1 MCVETTHTQKD
12 ADMTIKVHQFN
23 LTKAEVNLVNDKG
36 WDASAKTKAYMAKSF
51 GKIEAE
57 TWFHAYEHVA
67 TVASDN
73 LAEAFALMNR
83 WDQPERVEKHADAY
97 SMSVGDIL
105 ELRGEFYL
113 VARTGFAQFTPAE
126 AA

>member
-1 MCVETTHTQKD
+1 MSKQHTQKD
-12 ADMTIKVHQFN
+12 VDMTIKVHQFN
-23 LTKAEVNLVNDKG
+23 LTKAEENLVNDKG

-73 LAEAFALMNR
+73 LDEAFALMNR

>member
-1 MCVETTHTQKD
+1 MKRKMT
-12 ADMTIKVHQFN
+12 MTIKVYQFD
-23 LTKAEVNLVNDKG
+23 LTEAEENLVNDKG
-36 WDASAKTKAYMAKSF
+36 WDASAKTKAYLAKSF

-57 TWFHAYEHVA
+57 TWFHAYRHVA
-67 TVASDN
+67 TVASDELN
-73 LAEAFALMNR
+73 EAFALMNR

-105 ELRGEFYL
+105 ELNGEFYL
-113 VARTGFAQFTPAE
+113 VARIGFAPFTPAE